1 MARKG
6 FTLIELLVV
15 IAIIAILAAMLLPA
29 LSKARERARAA
40 VCVNNLKQIGNALA
54 MYQQDYGYRVQS
66 TGYNWGFL
74 ETLYG
79 TGYVK
84 NWDIFKCPS
93 DARKQKFTFQ
103 NGLKSYGCTYDNYN
117 APEIEYVPE
126 PNPSNYV
133 YVIECNTNSLYTQP
147 FRDYA
152 RAGNWAALESYRV
165 NMLGRHNNGSN
176 VLFYDYHIEWVPF
189 EKFVSEACKTLAYGG
204 LYCGGFWSLS
214 RLDD

>member
-1 MARKG
+1 M
-6 FTLIELLVV
+6 
-15 IAIIAILAAMLLPA
+15 
-29 LSKARERARAA
+29 
-40 VCVNNLKQIGNALA
+40 NNLKQIGTALA
-54 MYQQDYGYRVQS
+54 MYHDNYGYRVQS
-66 TGYNWGFL
+66 TSYNWAFL
-74 ETLYG
+74 ETLYD

-84 NWDIFKCPS
+84 NWSIFKCPS
-93 DARKQKFTFQ
+93 DARKQTFTRQ

-126 PNPSNYV
+126 PMPSNYV
-133 YVIECNTNSLYTQP
+133 YVIECNTNSLYTEP
-147 FRDYA
+147 FRNYA

-189 EKFVSEACKTLAYGG
+189 EKFVSEACKTLATGGGG